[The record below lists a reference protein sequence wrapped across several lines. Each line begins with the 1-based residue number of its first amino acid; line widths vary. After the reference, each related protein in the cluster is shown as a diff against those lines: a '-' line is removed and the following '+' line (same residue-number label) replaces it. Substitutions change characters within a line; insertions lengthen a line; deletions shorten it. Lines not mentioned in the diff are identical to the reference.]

1 MWKAYGG
8 HLMSDGPSIDEFM
21 RHLQAVLDDAA
32 TISDDTEREKRLWQ
46 IEATLQETII
56 FKNRYLELKEHGID
70 PLRLIDF
77 LEVDPNPPRTSAA
90 EAVITGSSN
99 CGKCGAHMDADLD
112 FCPSCGKKK

>member
-1 MWKAYGG
+1 
-8 HLMSDGPSIDEFM
+8 MSEGPSIDEFM

-56 FKNRYLELKEHGID
+56 FKNRYTELKEHGID
-70 PLRLIDF
+70 PLRLI
-77 LEVDPNPPRTSAA
+77 EPKEGDPAPPRTSTA
-90 EAVITGSSN
+90 EAVMTGSSN

>member
-1 MWKAYGG
+1 
-8 HLMSDGPSIDEFM
+8 MSEGPSIDEFM

-70 PLRLIDF
+70 PLRLI
-77 LEVDPNPPRTSAA
+77 EPQEGDPTPPRTSTA
-90 EAVITGSSN
+90 EALKFGSSDCEN
-99 CGKCGAHMDADLD
+99 VVHIWMQI
-112 FCPSCGKKK
+112 